1 MSLLPVPERVPVSS
15 TALVPSLV
23 HPRSRAVSLVADAVL
38 VALGVAL
45 IAASAQVVFH
55 LPWTP
60 VPITGQTFGVLLVGG
75 AYGAT
80 RGFATMAAYLVVGGL
95 GVGVFAANSSGW
107 DVLRLSSATGGYLV
121 GMLVAASLVGWL
133 ADRGWDRHAVRSLP
147 AMVLGNV
154 VIYAFGATWLAHAL
168 GLSASQA
175 WHLGVQPFLWG
186 DAVKILLAAG
196 LLPLAWKAVDGI
208 RR

>member
-1 MSLLPVPERVPVSS
+1 VSS

-23 HPRSRAVSLVADAVL
+23 RPNSRAAAALAETVL
-38 VALGVAL
+38 VVLGVTL
-45 IAASAQVVFH
+45 IGLSAQVSIP

-60 VPITGQTFGVLLVGG
+60 VPITGQTFAVLLVAG
-75 AYGAT
+75 AYGAL
-80 RGFATMAAYLVVGGL
+80 RGLATMASYLVVGGL
-95 GVGVFAANSSGW
+95 GVGVFADHSSGW
-107 DVLRLSSATGGYLV
+107 DVLRLSSASGGYLI
-121 GMLVAASLVGWL
+121 GMLAAAALVGWL
-133 ADRGWDRHAVRSLP
+133 ADRGWDRDAVRSFP

-154 VIYAFGATWLAHAL
+154 VIYLVGFVWLQHAL
-168 GLSASQA
+168 GTDASTT

-196 LLPLAWKAVDGI
+196 LLPAAWKLVDAI

>member
-1 MSLLPVPERVPVSS
+1 MSS

-23 HPRSRAVSLVADAVL
+23 RPSSRAASIAADILL

-45 IAASAQVVFH
+45 IGLSAQVVIH

-80 RGFATMAAYLVVGGL
+80 RGFATMTAYLIVGGL
-95 GVGVFAANSSGW
+95 GVGVFAGNSSGW

-121 GMLVAASLVGWL
+121 GMLVAATIVGWL
-133 ADRGWDRHAVRSLP
+133 ADRGWDRNPVRSLP

-154 VIYAFGATWLAHAL
+154 VIYVFGFVWLQHAL
-168 GLSASQA
+168 GTTASQT

-186 DAVKILLAAG
+186 DALKILLAAG
-196 LLPLAWKAVDGI
+196 LLPLAWKVVDEV

>member
-1 MSLLPVPERVPVSS
+1 MSS
-15 TALVPSLV
+15 TALVPTLV
-23 HPRSRAVSLVADAVL
+23 RPRTRAAALAADGVL
-38 VALGVAL
+38 VALGVTLVAL
-45 IAASAQVVFH
+45 SAQVVIH

-60 VPITGQTFGVLLVGG
+60 VPITGQTFGVLLIGG

-80 RGFATMAAYLVVGGL
+80 RGFATMVAYLVVGGL
-95 GVGVFAANSSGW
+95 GVGVFAGNSSGW

-121 GMLVAASLVGWL
+121 GMLVAATVVGWL

-147 AMVLGNV
+147 AMVLGNI
-154 VIYAFGATWLAHAL
+154 VIYAFGFLWLQHAL
-168 GLSASQA
+168 GTTVSQT

-186 DAVKILLAAG
+186 DALKILLAAG
-196 LLPLAWKAVDGI
+196 LLPLAWKAVDEI

>member
-1 MSLLPVPERVPVSS
+1 MSS

-23 HPRSRAVSLVADAVL
+23 RPRSRAAALVADAVL
-38 VALGVAL
+38 VAIGVTLLAF
-45 IAASAQVVFH
+45 SAQVVIH

-80 RGFATMAAYLVVGGL
+80 RGFATLAVYLVVGGL
-95 GVGVFAANSSGW
+95 GVGVFADQSSGW

-121 GMLVAASLVGWL
+121 GMLVAAALVGWL
-133 ADRGWDRHAVRSLP
+133 ADRGWDRNAVRSFP
-147 AMVLGNV
+147 AMVLGNI
-154 VIYAFGATWLAHAL
+154 VIYAFGFVWLQHAL
-168 GLSASQA
+168 GTTASQT

-196 LLPLAWKAVDGI
+196 LLPLTWKLVDRI

>member
-1 MSLLPVPERVPVSS
+1 MSS

-23 HPRSRAVSLVADAVL
+23 RPHSRVAALAADVVL
-38 VALGVAL
+38 VALGVTL
-45 IAASAQVVFH
+45 IALSAQVVIH

-60 VPITGQTFGVLLVGG
+60 VPITGQTFGVLLIGG

-80 RGFATMAAYLVVGGL
+80 RGFATMAAYLIVGGL
-95 GVGVFAANSSGW
+95 GVGVFAGQSSGW

-121 GMLVAASLVGWL
+121 GMLVAAALVGWL
-133 ADRGWDRHAVRSLP
+133 ADRGWDRNAARSFP
-147 AMVLGNV
+147 AMVLGNI
-154 VIYAFGATWLAHAL
+154 VIYAFGFVWLQHAL
-168 GLSASQA
+168 GTTASQT

-186 DAVKILLAAG
+186 DAIKILLAAG
-196 LLPLAWKAVDGI
+196 LLPLAWKVVDAV